1 MKEGIMFKTGKKT
14 QDKISSSPGAATD
27 KTNRRAH
34 PSRRH
39 SCDIKFLG
47 LGRCIDK
54 RKGIRRKVE
63 QFDEEAYERLCMKN
77 LGPGW
82 L

>member
-1 MKEGIMFKTGKKT
+1 MKEGIMFKTGKKS
-14 QDKISSSPGAATD
+14 KNKKSSPSAATD
-27 KTNRRAH
+27 NTDRRAN

-54 RKGIRRKVE
+54 RKGIRRKKE
-63 QFDEEAYERLCMKN
+63 QYDEEAYERLCMKN

>member
-1 MKEGIMFKTGKKT
+1 MKEGIMFKTGKNA
-14 QDKISSSPGAATD
+14 QDKISSPSAATD
-27 KTNRRAH
+27 NTDQRANS
-34 PSRRH
+34 SRRR
-39 SCDIKFLG
+39 SCNIKFLG
-47 LGRCIDK
+47 CGRCIDK

>member
-1 MKEGIMFKTGKKT
+1 MKEGIMFKTGKKPKN
-14 QDKISSSPGAATD
+14 KISSPSAATD
-27 KTNRRAH
+27 KTDRRAN

-47 LGRCIDK
+47 LGRCIDR
-54 RKGIRRKVE
+54 RKGIRRKME
-63 QFDEEAYERLCMKN
+63 QFDQEAYDRLCMKN

>member
-1 MKEGIMFKTGKKT
+1 MFKTGKKT
-14 QDKISSSPGAATD
+14 QDKKSSSPGAATD

>member
-1 MKEGIMFKTGKKT
+1 MKEGVMFKKGKNA
-14 QDKISSSPGAATD
+14 QDKTSSPGAATD
-27 KTNRRAH
+27 IFDRRVN

-39 SCDIKFLG
+39 SCDIKYLG
-47 LGRCIDK
+47 LGRCIDR
-54 RKGIRRKVE
+54 RKGIRRKAD
-63 QFDEEAYERLCMKN
+63 QFDEEAYEQLCHKN